1 MPKQY
6 FSSET
11 FDFLSALSA
20 NNNRDWF
27 NENKQRY
34 EDAVRTPALNFITD
48 IANELPIISEHFLAV
63 PKKMGGSLMRVY
75 RDTRFG
81 NDKRPYK
88 TNIGIHFRHE
98 VGKNAHAPGFYLHIE
113 PGDCF
118 IGAGI
123 WRPDSASL
131 YKIRE
136 AIIEKD
142 AVWTK
147 ISRDKA
153 FLKKYKLS
161 GESLRTAPR
170 GFSRDHPM
178 IEDLRR
184 KDFIARAQISE
195 KDILSKQLLGK
206 VSDYYLQ
213 AGSYMAFLCK
223 ALGLRY

>member
-20 NNNRDWF
+20 NNHRDWF

-34 EDAVRTPALNFITD
+34 EDVVRTPALNFITD
-48 IANELPIISEHFLAV
+48 MANELPVISEHFLAV
-63 PKKMGGSLMRVY
+63 PKKIGGSLMRVY

-81 NDKRPYK
+81 HDKRPYK
-88 TNIGIHFRHE
+88 TNIGIQFRHE
-98 VGKNAHAPGFYLHIE
+98 TGKNVHAPGFYLHIE

-131 YKIRE
+131 HKIRE

-142 AVWTK
+142 TVWMR
-147 ISRDKA
+147 ISRDKP

-170 GFSRDHPM
+170 GFSREHPM

-184 KDFIARAQISE
+184 KDFIAIAQIRE
-195 KDILSKQLLGK
+195 KDILSKHLLGN

-213 AGSYMAFLCK
+213 AGSYMSFLCK
-223 ALGLRY
+223 ALDLRY